1 MKIDLH
7 THTKKCKSGD
17 APTRNVSPSD
27 FKKILG
33 ATEVGIIAITNH
45 NCFDLL
51 QFNEIEHGSNSSLQ
65 VWPGIELDVVEGGVR
80 GHLLVITSPSK
91 ANEFST
97 AVDNICD
104 GSTPDDFETTIEEVL
119 KEFDQ
124 LEPLYVAHYEQKK
137 PNIPDDLIDELI
149 DGTANPGRVI
159 KEVTNS
165 ISAGIYISH
174 GHSSIYGSDVQDWG
188 SYEINS
194 RNLPDLRLPVESFEH
209 FCLLLEKDPTTIN
222 TALDKKDTEQLS
234 LSPFEDD
241 SILDIRAY
249 NDINII
255 FGPKGTGKSCILRA
269 IAKHY
274 SEKGIEATVYE
285 SASDKLDEIFDIKGR
300 DLSLNLQSFGI
311 NYCKDEIERL
321 RESAEVD
328 VTGISK
334 YLNYFRSRT
343 TNKNAKK
350 IKIKNIDPEEEGRP
364 RRQFND
370 FNDAAKKV
378 LEFLD
383 FLGED
388 PAVEKVLSEDE
399 LTDLQRVVDDLFNRL
414 VDKEWKSFSRWK
426 EICLLNSAIEKFRTE
441 VERKTGTPA
450 KPITTGFR
458 EYALNRLHIVSDA
471 TEILRSVEM
480 KIPIEKEFIGNLG
493 TSKGGLELRTEYKIQ
508 DGNIGDPKLSKLR
521 GVKKVTQQKFCKK
534 VRKILKHAYKSDLFV
549 HVAELND
556 IPDIEQIETVY
567 ELMLFKRYF
576 ALEGVQYTPSSG
588 EASMVMLQKE
598 LETNKDIYILDEPER
613 SLGNEYI
620 SEVIVPLINDR
631 ARAGKKV
638 FISTHDANI
647 AVRTLPYS
655 SVYRC
660 HGKDGYA
667 TYIGN
672 PFSNNLVNLSDKVD
686 VMDWKNVSMRTLEGG
701 ERAFGDRGRIYGN
714 N

>member
-1 MKIDLH
+1 
-7 THTKKCKSGD
+7 
-17 APTRNVSPSD
+17 
-27 FKKILG
+27 
-33 ATEVGIIAITNH
+33 
-45 NCFDLL
+45 
-51 QFNEIEHGSNSSLQ
+51 
-65 VWPGIELDVVEGGVR
+65 
-80 GHLLVITSPSK
+80 
-91 ANEFST
+91 
-97 AVDNICD
+97 
-104 GSTPDDFETTIEEVL
+104 
-119 KEFDQ
+119 
-124 LEPLYVAHYEQKK
+124 
-137 PNIPDDLIDELI
+137 
-149 DGTANPGRVI
+149 VI

-194 RNLPDLRLPVESFEH
+194 RSLPDLRLPVESFEH

-234 LSPFEDD
+234 LTPFEDD

-350 IKIKNIDPEEEGRP
+350 IKIKNIEPEEEGRP

-378 LEFLD
+378 MEFLD

>member
-1 MKIDLH
+1 M
-7 THTKKCKSGD
+7 
-17 APTRNVSPSD
+17 
-27 FKKILG
+27 
-33 ATEVGIIAITNH
+33 
-45 NCFDLL
+45 
-51 QFNEIEHGSNSSLQ
+51 
-65 VWPGIELDVVEGGVR
+65 
-80 GHLLVITSPSK
+80 
-91 ANEFST
+91 
-97 AVDNICD
+97 
-104 GSTPDDFETTIEEVL
+104 
-119 KEFDQ
+119 
-124 LEPLYVAHYEQKK
+124 
-137 PNIPDDLIDELI
+137 
-149 DGTANPGRVI
+149 I

-194 RNLPDLRLPVESFEH
+194 RSLPDLRLPVESFEH

-234 LSPFEDD
+234 LTPFEDD

-350 IKIKNIDPEEEGRP
+350 IKIKNIEPEEEGRP

-378 LEFLD
+378 MEFLD